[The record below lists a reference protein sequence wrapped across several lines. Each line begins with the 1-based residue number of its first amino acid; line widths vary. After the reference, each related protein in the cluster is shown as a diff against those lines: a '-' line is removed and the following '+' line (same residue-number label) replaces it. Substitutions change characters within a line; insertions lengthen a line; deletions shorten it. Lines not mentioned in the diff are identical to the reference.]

1 MKYEEAIKPTAFMK
15 QDVLDT
21 LHPQDCFLAFA
32 TCDNNHYTKVPL
44 FTLDQVKAIIRHS
57 NISTF
62 DAEDFIGE
70 AFQ

>member
-1 MKYEEAIKPTAFMK
+1 MNYEQAIKPTAFMK

-21 LHPQDCFLAFA
+21 LQADDCILAFA
-32 TCDNNHYTKVPL
+32 TENEYVRVPL
-44 FTLDQVKAIIRHS
+44 FTLDQVIALIRHS
-57 NISTF
+57 NQSTF

>member
-21 LHPQDCFLAFA
+21 LQADDCILAFA
-32 TCDNNHYTKVPL
+32 TENEYVRVPL
-44 FTLDQVKAIIRHS
+44 FTLDQVIALILHS
-57 NISTF
+57 NHSQH
-62 DAEDFIGE
+62 DAQDFINE